1 MENELPQPSTAS
13 GWRASHVYT
22 LAMVC
27 LVVGL
32 GVGYLL
38 RGSQSPVPA
47 PATPAAAAANPHGA
61 MTEASTP
68 PPTLD
73 QMKHMAEKTAEPFL
87 EKLKKDPNNPE
98 LLNQVGNLYRAT
110 HQFKEAAAYYEKALS
125 ADPKNA
131 AIRTDLASCLYY
143 SGDID
148 GSIAQLEKALTY
160 NPKFAG
166 ALFNLGII
174 RWKGK
179 NDSAGAVATWEKL
192 LKVTDDPQQK
202 EKLEHLIAQVK
213 QTQPT

>member
-1 MENELPQPSTAS
+1 
-13 GWRASHVYT
+13 
-22 LAMVC
+22 MVC